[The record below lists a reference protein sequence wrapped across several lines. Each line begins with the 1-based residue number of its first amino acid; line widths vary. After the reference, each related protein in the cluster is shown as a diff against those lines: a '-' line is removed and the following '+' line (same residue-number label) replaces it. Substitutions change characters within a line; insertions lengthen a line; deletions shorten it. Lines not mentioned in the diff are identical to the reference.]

1 MHIFY
6 MNFYLHD
13 IYTLSLFLST
23 IFFSTI
29 FFIDTKRI
37 LLLIELFINQ
47 RYNITYHRNT
57 PLLYLF
63 FTFLNTLFICSI
75 VLSLFIF
82 TNNGNSMTFYT
93 VFKISCCLTLL
104 FSFRLIITRVIGNLF
119 DIDDYAKRYCDQY
132 ETSLFLLSLIF
143 LPFILFTSYYNEGEL
158 ILNGSIYIF
167 YLFALCYLLLK
178 IILLKRLNL
187 FKINFMFYNI
197 LYLCG
202 LEVLPYIGFF
212 KLLTLLH

>member
-1 MHIFY
+1 MDI
-6 MNFYLHD
+6 YLHD

-23 IFFSTI
+23 ILFSII
-29 FFIDTKRI
+29 FFIDKKRI
-37 LLLIELFINQ
+37 LLLLELFINQ

-63 FTFLNTLFICSI
+63 CTFLNTLFIVSI
-75 VLSLFIF
+75 IVSLFVF
-82 TNNGNSMTFYT
+82 ANHGHNMSFYILC
-93 VFKISCCLTLL
+93 KINCCLILTY
-104 FSFRLIITRVIGNLF
+104 SFRLIITRIIGNLF
-119 DIDDYAKRYCDQY
+119 DLSDYGKRYCDQY

-143 LPFILFTSYYNEGEL
+143 LPVILFISYYNGGEL
-158 ILNGSIYIF
+158 LLSGSIYVF

-178 IILLKRLNL
+178 IIILKRLNL
-187 FKINFMFYNI
+187 FKINFIFYNI

-212 KLLTLLH
+212 KLLAIIH